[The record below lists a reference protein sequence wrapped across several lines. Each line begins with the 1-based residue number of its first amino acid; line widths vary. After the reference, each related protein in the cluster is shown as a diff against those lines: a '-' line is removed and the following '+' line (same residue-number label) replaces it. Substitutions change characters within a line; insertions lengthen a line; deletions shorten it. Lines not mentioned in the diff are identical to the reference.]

1 MPKMATYRLDR
12 YDGGL
17 SQQPEPSDEGMLRLS
32 DTHWILTFT
41 DQDVGVSG
49 GLLRSELSVEAVD
62 RRRSVLRLTS
72 EGSGSCS
79 MVLLAP
85 AQKVKEVVT
94 LRMANLARTCN
105 AVDGVADGQWWRDSR
120 VFAELGPLHATS
132 IGGVRYEGG
141 WWKDDRVRPNRRR
154 AVLDFG
160 PEGVV
165 LRKWRRKLALPWA
178 LVDSLEIIDGPSTNS
193 SRANIDD
200 TLEPKLAGSGQGT
213 TIIVRS
219 PSGRTARFST
229 PTMTPDSIRIR
240 LSPITERLEDV
251 GGHPPSAA

>member
-120 VFAELGPLHATS
+120 VFSELGPLHTTS
-132 IGGVRYEGG
+132 IGSVRYEGG
-141 WWKDDRVRPNRRR
+141 WWKDDRVRRNRRP
-154 AVLDFG
+154 AVLDFNA
-160 PEGVV
+160 EGIV
-165 LRKWRRKLALPWA
+165 LRKWRRKLSLPWA
-178 LVDSLEIIDGPSTNS
+178 LVDSLEIVEGEALPDAEIDETLALQYS
-193 SRANIDD
+193 SAD
-200 TLEPKLAGSGQGT
+200 TTL
-213 TIIVRS
+213 IVRS
-219 PSGRTARFST
+219 PSGRMARFST
-229 PTMTPDSIRIR
+229 AVIPPDQVR
-240 LSPITERLEDV
+240 LRLAPILNRLK
-251 GGHPPSAA
+251 